1 MCQPKFIVY
10 AVFFKS
16 KINKNIKH
24 IKHEE
29 EKGGQLL

>member
-1 MCQPKFIVY
+1 
-10 AVFFKS
+10 VFFKS
-16 KINKNIKH
+16 KISKNIKH